1 MDVFFA
7 NISGYHSINIL
18 ILPFYLPLF
27 IPTCAHLQ
35 RLIIVMNINESIQK
49 GEEPPR
55 NSFVSINAE
64 NYRLRIQPK
73 KCTNNI

>member
-7 NISGYHSINIL
+7 NNSINIL

-27 IPTCAHLQ
+27 IATCAHLQ
-35 RLIIVMNINESIQK
+35 RLIIVVNISESIQK

-64 NYRLRIQPK
+64 NYRLRIQPN
-73 KCTNNI
+73 KCTNNF

>member
-1 MDVFFA
+1 MHFLQTFQDT
-7 NISGYHSINIL
+7 NSINIL

-35 RLIIVMNINESIQK
+35 RFIIVVNINETIQM

-64 NYRLRIQPK
+64 N
-73 KCTNNI
+73 